1 MKNMAPIRARAEN
14 ITLVLHR
21 PKHHGNIGSAA
32 RCAKN
37 MGMRNIVVV
46 SRDEP
51 DMEKIRQMSTHLA
64 VDVVERIRFVES
76 LDEAL
81 GGFQWVVGTTSRTGS
96 MRQPSGSPREV
107 AANLVNL
114 SQKNKVAVLFGPE
127 DIGLTNDELKHCQ
140 ALITIPTSD
149 KLRSLNLSHAVMI
162 VCYEIFLASTAVP
175 ERFKPRLAPS
185 AELEGMYGQIQDL
198 FVRIGFI
205 NPQNPDYWM
214 LNVRRFFS
222 RIDLRSRDVKMIRG
236 LCRRIDWCVRD
247 KKA

>member
-1 MKNMAPIRARAEN
+1 MKNMEPLKIRKKN
-14 ITLVLHR
+14 ITLVLNR
-21 PKHHGNIGSAA
+21 PKHAGNIGSVA

-37 MGMRNIVVV
+37 MGIENVVV
-46 SRDEP
+46 VAREEP

-64 VDVVERIRFVES
+64 LDVVERIRFVDN

-81 GGFQWVVGTTSRTGS
+81 GGFQCIVGTTSRTGS

-107 AANLVNL
+107 ARTLVDI
-114 SQKNKVAVLFGPE
+114 SQKNKVAILFGPE
-127 DIGLTNDELKHCQ
+127 DYGLTNDELRYCR
-140 ALITIPTSD
+140 ALIAIPTSA
-149 KLRSLNLSHAVMI
+149 KLKSLNLSHAVLI
-162 VCYEIFLASTAVP
+162 VCYEIFLASTVMP
-175 ERFKPRLAPS
+175 ERFKPRLAMS
-185 AELEGMYGQIQDL
+185 AELEGMYAQIKDL

-205 NPQNPDYWM
+205 SPQNPDYWM

-236 LCRRIDWCVRD
+236 LCRQIDWYVKD

>member
-1 MKNMAPIRARAEN
+1 
-14 ITLVLHR
+14 
-21 PKHHGNIGSAA
+21 
-32 RCAKN
+32 
-37 MGMRNIVVV
+37 
-46 SRDEP
+46 
-51 DMEKIRQMSTHLA
+51 MEKIRQMSTHLA

-76 LDEAL
+76 LEEAI
-81 GGFQWVVGTTSRTGS
+81 GGFHWIVGTTSRTGS
-96 MRQPSGSPREV
+96 MRQPTGSPREV
-107 AANLVNL
+107 ASTLVGL

-175 ERFKPRLAPS
+175 ERFRPRLAPS
-185 AELEGMYGQIQDL
+185 AELEGMYGQVQDL
-198 FVRIGFI
+198 FVRIGFL
-205 NPQNPDYWM
+205 NPQNPEYWM

-222 RIDLRSRDVKMIRG
+222 RVELRSRDVKMIRG
-236 LCRRIDWCVRD
+236 LCRRIDGYVKD